1 VADFNYYTISQEE
14 LHSTEHVEVTS
25 SKELSVVREK
35 LRQKEDFANNVSE
48 SLSAMEQENNELQ
61 DR

>member
-25 SKELSVVREK
+25 SKELSVVRKILFLSEF
-35 LRQKEDFANNVSE
+35 LSNNVSE